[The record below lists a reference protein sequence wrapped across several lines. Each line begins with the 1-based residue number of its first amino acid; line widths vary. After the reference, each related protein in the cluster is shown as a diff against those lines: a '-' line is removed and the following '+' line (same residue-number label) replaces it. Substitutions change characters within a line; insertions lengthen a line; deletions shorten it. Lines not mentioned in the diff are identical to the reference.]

1 MNKKKLSSSS
11 RLIIIV
17 SVILLM
23 ATALVIGFISILTTL
38 NDISNG
44 LITNQ
49 AEALNSVY
57 ATAIVMIF
65 VVVFLVVFILKSLY
79 DMHIISKEEHIAV
92 EIAKMTSNIDQ
103 QTTIDKLDFWNDRF
117 IKLLTNYTSSGLSLK
132 ILYSGIFQV
141 YMMKSMKTE
150 SDFDKIKKY
159 TSILVKAYAESYDL
173 TKVYNEKRIAKI
185 ADASVLYDMGKLG
198 TPGYILYK
206 EDNLSNEQMEMARR
220 HAQVGLQMAK
230 AFATD
235 SRESSFE
242 AYLKDIAGYH
252 HERYDGT
259 GYPEGIKGEEIPFI
273 SRIIAVVTTYD
284 TVTRD
289 RPYRRAMSHDEAV
302 LLINN
307 EKGRYFDPKI
317 VKIFNGIEKQ
327 FKKINEFD
335 EK

>member
-1 MNKKKLSSSS
+1 MKKRKLTLTA
-11 RLIIIV
+11 RFIIIV
-17 SVILLM
+17 SITLVL
-23 ATALVIGFISILTTL
+23 ATALIIGFISILSIL
-38 NDISNG
+38 NEISSG
-44 LITNQ
+44 LIVDQ

-57 ATAIVMIF
+57 STAIVMIF
-65 VVVFLVVFILKSLY
+65 VTASLVAFIIKSIY
-79 DMHIISKEEHIAV
+79 DMHNISKEEHIAV

-117 IKLLTNYTSSGLSLK
+117 VKLLTNYTSSGLSLK
-132 ILYSGIFQV
+132 LLYTGIFQV
-141 YMMKSMKTE
+141 YMMKSMKIE
-150 SDFDKIKKY
+150 KDFDKIKKY
-159 TSILVKAYAESYDL
+159 TSILVKAYAESYNL
-173 TKVYNEKRIAKI
+173 TKVYNDKRIAKI

-206 EDNLSNEQMEMARR
+206 EDNLSSEQMEMAKR

-230 AFATD
+230 AFSTD
-235 SRESSFE
+235 NRESSFE

-327 FKKINEFD
+327 FKKINDFE
-335 EK
+335 

>member
-1 MNKKKLSSSS
+1 MKKRKLTMTA
-11 RLIIIV
+11 RFVIIV
-17 SVILLM
+17 SVTLVL
-23 ATALVIGFISILTTL
+23 ATSLIVGFISILSVL
-38 NDISNG
+38 NDISSG
-44 LITNQ
+44 LVADQ
-49 AEALNSVY
+49 AQALNEVSS
-57 ATAIVMIF
+57 TIIF
-65 VVVFLVVFILKSLY
+65 LIFMTVFLVMFIIKSLY
-79 DMHIISKEEHIAV
+79 DMFSINKEEHIAV

-103 QTTIDKLDFWNDRF
+103 QTTIEKLDFWNDRF
-117 IKLLTNYTSSGLSLK
+117 VKLLSNYTSSGLSLK
-132 ILYSGIFQV
+132 VLYGGIFQV

-150 SDFDKIKKY
+150 KDFDKIKKY
-159 TSILVKAYAESYDL
+159 TSILLKAYAESYNL
-173 TKVYNEKRIAKI
+173 VNVYNDKRIAKI
-185 ADASVLYDMGKLG
+185 SDASVLYDMGKLG

-206 EDNLSNEQMEMARR
+206 EDNLSNEQMEIAKR
-220 HAQVGLQMAK
+220 HAVVGLQMAK

-235 SRESSFE
+235 NRESSFE

-273 SRIIAVVTTYD
+273 SRVIAVVTTYD

-317 VKIFNGIEKQ
+317 VKIFNGVEKQ

-335 EK
+335 

>member
-1 MNKKKLSSSS
+1 MKKRKLTLTA
-11 RLIIIV
+11 RFIIIV
-17 SVILLM
+17 SITLVL
-23 ATALVIGFISILTTL
+23 ATALIIGFISILSIL
-38 NDISNG
+38 NEISSG
-44 LITNQ
+44 LIVDQ

-57 ATAIVMIF
+57 STAIVMIF
-65 VVVFLVVFILKSLY
+65 VTASLVAFIIKSIY
-79 DMHIISKEEHIAV
+79 DMHSISKEEHIAV

-117 IKLLTNYTSSGLSLK
+117 VKLLTNYTSSGLSLK
-132 ILYSGIFQV
+132 LLYTGIFQV

-150 SDFDKIKKY
+150 KDFDKIKKY
-159 TSILVKAYAESYDL
+159 TSILVKAYAESYNL
-173 TKVYNEKRIAKI
+173 TKVYNDKRIAKI

-206 EDNLSNEQMEMARR
+206 EDNLSSEQMEMAKR

-230 AFATD
+230 AFSTD
-235 SRESSFE
+235 NRESSFE

-327 FKKINEFD
+327 FKKINDFE
-335 EK
+335 